1 MSFEGQRPTGW
12 YFSPDTL
19 WCENGDRGRSVAT
32 VSFQQLVANIMSP
45 IPEANKPIVGIV
57 YSESNVDSSESKN
70 LAYFLS
76 ASLVSKGYAKV
87 NLVGL
92 SRDGAPCDLD
102 RNYKHLFKGTIS
114 ILPPG
119 KSSRNDVISAAV
131 AISDGS
137 TTATSN
143 YNSRNSPQI
152 CLSHWNELQNC
163 QVIIVTV
170 NSYDTEAC
178 TLKLAGCLS
187 NSLYHVVVFSLQ
199 RGVRNGGILKDG

>member
-1 MSFEGQRPTGW
+1 
-12 YFSPDTL
+12 
-19 WCENGDRGRSVAT
+19 
-32 VSFQQLVANIMSP
+32 MSP

-57 YSESNVDSSESKN
+57 YSESTNDSSESKS

-76 ASLVSKGYAKV
+76 GSLVSTGFAKV

-102 RNYKHLFKGTIS
+102 RIYRQLFKGAIS
-114 ILPPG
+114 FLPPG
-119 KSSRNDVISAAV
+119 KSSRNEAKSAAV

-143 YNSRNSPQI
+143 YNSRDSPQI

-170 NSYDTEAC
+170 NSNDTEAC
-178 TLKLAGCLS
+178 SSKLAACLS

-199 RGVRNGGILKDG
+199 RGVRNGGILKDGYVHAPLKCYFCF